1 MRKHS
6 GHPCL
11 TMKTT
16 QTRVTDPANETKSF
30 MPIEGIV
37 MQQYTVESFTTG
49 ERSTVTASDMWK
61 ALADQPGP
69 CFTVVRKAG
78 GQYAAV
84 TDGAGAFP
92 VAGEHI
98 ASTPE
103 AAAASIRQHYAA
115 ITAAA

>member
-1 MRKHS
+1 M
-6 GHPCL
+6 
-11 TMKTT
+11 TTT
-16 QTRVTDPANETKSF
+16 QR
-30 MPIEGIV
+30 
-37 MQQYTVESFTTG
+37 YTVESFTTG
-49 ERSTVTASDMWK
+49 ERRTVTAPDAWA
-61 ALADQPGP
+61 ALADHPGP
-69 CFTVVRKAG
+69 CFTVVRRAG

-84 TDGAGAFP
+84 TDGGGAFP

>member
-1 MRKHS
+1 M
-6 GHPCL
+6 
-11 TMKTT
+11 TTT
-16 QTRVTDPANETKSF
+16 QR
-30 MPIEGIV
+30 
-37 MQQYTVESFTTG
+37 YTVESFTTG
-49 ERSTVTASDMWK
+49 ERRTVTAPDAWA
-61 ALADQPGP
+61 ALADQPGS

-103 AAAASIRQHYAA
+103 AAAASIRQHYADIQA
-115 ITAAA
+115 TS

>member
-1 MRKHS
+1 MT
-6 GHPCL
+6 
-11 TMKTT
+11 TM
-16 QTRVTDPANETKSF
+16 QR
-30 MPIEGIV
+30 
-37 MQQYTVESFTTG
+37 YTVESFTTG
-49 ERSTVTASDMWK
+49 ERRTVTAPDAW
-61 ALADQPGP
+61 
-69 CFTVVRKAG
+69 AG

-84 TDGAGAFP
+84 TDGGGAFP

>member
-1 MRKHS
+1 MSTAQH
-6 GHPCL
+6 
-11 TMKTT
+11 
-16 QTRVTDPANETKSF
+16 
-30 MPIEGIV
+30 
-37 MQQYTVESFTTG
+37 YTVECLTTR
-49 ERSTVTASDMWK
+49 ERRTVTAPDAWA

-69 CFTVVRKAG
+69 CFTVVRRAG

-84 TDGAGAFP
+84 TDGRGAFP
-92 VAGEHI
+92 VPGEHI